1 MLMEGAPTPNFMEK
15 KNNNINK
22 FDFELKKEVK
32 SDKNNIFFLLFQI
45 IDSKLSIKA
54 TSNDIIQKIYSNSFT
69 VNQIKENKYFLQ
81 FDDLQEICEELQNR
95 ISEEKNIT
103 LLEETNSIIISIS
116 LPSSKIKEINFE
128 LKEIIKSDKDLIK
141 ELTSLVQTQKNEIS
155 VLNKKVYELSEF
167 KKEMS
172 YILNYYI
179 SNLDSII
186 INDINYNSM
195 LKNWI
200 SSDKRIKASLLYRLS
215 RDGPEISTFHRL
227 CDNKGSTLT
236 LFYLTNQN
244 KVGFF
249 AKESFD
255 TNSGWKIDPCCFL
268 FNLNQKQK
276 YGKLKSDNINNMDK
290 SFYCA
295 NNCGPSANGLGCNL
309 NTNLKHIYHSM
320 ETDYINKVFNNGSMI
335 LPSKKGKENEY
346 EVIETEI
353 FQIIIY

>member
-1 MLMEGAPTPNFMEK
+1 M
-15 KNNNINK
+15 
-22 FDFELKKEVK
+22 
-32 SDKNNIFFLLFQI
+32 
-45 IDSKLSIKA
+45 
-54 TSNDIIQKIYSNSFT
+54 
-69 VNQIKENKYFLQ
+69 Q

-200 SSDKRIKASLLYRLS
+200 SSDKRIKASLLYRLT
-215 RDGPEISTFHRL
+215 RDGPEI
-227 CDNKGSTLT
+227 
-236 LFYLTNQN
+236 
-244 KVGFF
+244 
-249 AKESFD
+249 
-255 TNSGWKIDPCCFL
+255 
-268 FNLNQKQK
+268 
-276 YGKLKSDNINNMDK
+276 
-290 SFYCA
+290 
-295 NNCGPSANGLGCNL
+295 
-309 NTNLKHIYHSM
+309 
-320 ETDYINKVFNNGSMI
+320 
-335 LPSKKGKENEY
+335 
-346 EVIETEI
+346 
-353 FQIIIY
+353 

>member
-200 SSDKRIKASLLYRLS
+200 SSDKRIKASLLYRLT
-215 RDGPEISTFHRL
+215 RDGPEI
-227 CDNKGSTLT
+227 
-236 LFYLTNQN
+236 
-244 KVGFF
+244 
-249 AKESFD
+249 
-255 TNSGWKIDPCCFL
+255 
-268 FNLNQKQK
+268 
-276 YGKLKSDNINNMDK
+276 
-290 SFYCA
+290 
-295 NNCGPSANGLGCNL
+295 
-309 NTNLKHIYHSM
+309 
-320 ETDYINKVFNNGSMI
+320 
-335 LPSKKGKENEY
+335 
-346 EVIETEI
+346 
-353 FQIIIY
+353 

>member
-1 MLMEGAPTPNFMEK
+1 MKYKFFLLMLMEVASTPNFMEK

-45 IDSKLSIKA
+45 IDSKFSIMA
-54 TSNDIIQKIYSNSFT
+54 TSNDIIQKFTQILLQLMT
-69 VNQIKENKYFLQ
+69 VNEIKENKYFLQ
-81 FDDLQEICEELQNR
+81 FDDLQEICEEIQNR

-200 SSDKRIKASLLYRLS
+200 SSDKRIKASLLYRLT
-215 RDGPEISTFHRL
+215 RDGPEI
-227 CDNKGSTLT
+227 
-236 LFYLTNQN
+236 
-244 KVGFF
+244 
-249 AKESFD
+249 
-255 TNSGWKIDPCCFL
+255 
-268 FNLNQKQK
+268 
-276 YGKLKSDNINNMDK
+276 
-290 SFYCA
+290 
-295 NNCGPSANGLGCNL
+295 
-309 NTNLKHIYHSM
+309 
-320 ETDYINKVFNNGSMI
+320 
-335 LPSKKGKENEY
+335 
-346 EVIETEI
+346 
-353 FQIIIY
+353 